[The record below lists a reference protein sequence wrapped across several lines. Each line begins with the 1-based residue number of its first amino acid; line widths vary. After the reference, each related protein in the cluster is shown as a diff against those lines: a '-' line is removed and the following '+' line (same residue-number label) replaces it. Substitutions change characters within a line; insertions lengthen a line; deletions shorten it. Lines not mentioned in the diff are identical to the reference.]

1 MKVALVLGAGGPA
14 GWVFH
19 AGVAMALGEE
29 TEIDPYAA
37 DLLLGTS
44 AGASVGASLAAGV
57 DMTEIVD
64 AARRGPTEEQ
74 RAEFTRQMTERKR
87 TYRPLAPALARSMLP
102 GGTGV
107 GVAVTGLLP
116 PGWFPTYALGRFIGV
131 DTHTSWPENLWI
143 TAVNAETGSTEVFG
157 RDRTDLTV
165 AEAVEASSAVP
176 AMFQPKMIDGHRY
189 VDGATASP
197 THADLAAEVD
207 PDLVVISSPMSRP
220 SRRPM
225 AVLARRRLA
234 AERGALEGR
243 GIEVMVIEPDE
254 HHAETFKGFPRVGPE
269 RAPDIVD
276 IGRRAALRA
285 AGLSR

>member
-19 AGVAMALGEE
+19 AGVAMALTEE
-29 TEIDPYAA
+29 TDIDPYAS

-57 DMTEIVD
+57 DVAEIVD

-74 RAEFTRQMTERKR
+74 RAEFTRLMAERKR
-87 TYRPLAPALARSMLP
+87 TYRPLAPALARSVLP

-116 PGWFPTYALGRFIGV
+116 PGWFPTYALGRFVGV
-131 DTHTSWPENLWI
+131 DIHTTWPENLWI
-143 TAVNAETGSTEVFG
+143 TAVNAETGSIEVFG
-157 RDRTDLTV
+157 RDRTDLSV
-165 AEAVEASSAVP
+165 AEAVEASSAIP

-197 THADLAAEVD
+197 THADLAAEVE
-207 PDLVVISSPMSRP
+207 PDLVVVSSPMSRP

-234 AERGALEGR
+234 AERGALEAQ
-243 GIEVMVIEPDE
+243 GIEVIVIEPDE
-254 HHAETFKGFPRVGPE
+254 HHVETFKGFPRVGPE
-269 RAPDIVD
+269 RAPDIVE
-276 IGRRAALRA
+276 IGRKATRRAV
-285 AGLSR
+285 GLAR